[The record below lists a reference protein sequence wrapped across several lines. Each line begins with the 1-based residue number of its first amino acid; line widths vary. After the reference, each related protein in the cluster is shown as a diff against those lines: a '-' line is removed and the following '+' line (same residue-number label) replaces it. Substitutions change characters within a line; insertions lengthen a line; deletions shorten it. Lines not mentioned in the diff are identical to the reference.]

1 MRARGMDRSA
11 PILGGA
17 AVTLLLVIGL
27 AVSSARAEIKTVE
40 PGVLNVGLNG
50 DMPMTSVK
58 DGKLTGSDGEIMA
71 LIAER
76 LGIANSRP

>member
-1 MRARGMDRSA
+1 MIG
-11 PILGGA
+11 
-17 AVTLLLVIGL
+17 LLLIG
-27 AVSSARAEIKTVE
+27 ARADTIKTLE

-58 DGKLTGSDGEIMA
+58 DGKLTGSDGEIMS

-76 LGIANSRP
+76 LPMATRLLPQL